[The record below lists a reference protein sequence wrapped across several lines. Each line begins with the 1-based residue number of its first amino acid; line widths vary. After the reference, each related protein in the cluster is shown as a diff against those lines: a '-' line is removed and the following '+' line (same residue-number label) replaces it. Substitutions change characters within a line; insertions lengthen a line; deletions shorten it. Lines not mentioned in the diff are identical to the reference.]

1 MYTYIYTYIHVH
13 IYIYISDIYIHVHIY
28 IYIYIVLNKLPF
40 EHKLTLCDGAAPG
53 EDAASGQQR
62 HTLM

>member
-1 MYTYIYTYIHVH
+1 MYT
-13 IYIYISDIYIHVHIY
+13 
-28 IYIYIVLNKLPF
+28 YIYIVLNKLPF